1 MRFPNFVKIFMNTFF
16 TEHHWATISEIGSK
30 VTYFNQCDLHS
41 VTKIWRNSTPIFP
54 DSRKDE
60 SSKEP
65 IDYFDM

>member
-41 VTKIWRNSTPIFP
+41 VTKI
-54 DSRKDE
+54 
-60 SSKEP
+60 
-65 IDYFDM
+65 